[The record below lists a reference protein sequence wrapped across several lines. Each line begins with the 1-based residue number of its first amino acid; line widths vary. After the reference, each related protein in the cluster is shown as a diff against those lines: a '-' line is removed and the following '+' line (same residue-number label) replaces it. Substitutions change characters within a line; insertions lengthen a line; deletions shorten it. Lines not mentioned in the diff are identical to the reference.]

1 MHEGIAGLVKPQ
13 AHVIGLGAFY
23 AADDGRYVVIVY
35 RVRAQIVWI
44 ATIRSRSIDEHTDG
58 ERSGGQRLI
67 DIERVGARSTC
78 TRCRAILVGTRVSVA
93 DCGAGSDA
101 GRSTSQI
108 SSRNDVAASPIHRDG
123 HLGARRV
130 GGDRGGPRL
139 WLHVTGVQR
148 IGTSA
153 HRTIYIVARGR
164 GDRIPLN
171 SVVTGV
177 RLIVA
182 RIGIIAAALGDD
194 PDILGLVSTPSPAT
208 NRENPGAAAENLA
221 A

>member
-130 GGDRGGPRL
+130 GGDR
-139 WLHVTGVQR
+139 
-148 IGTSA
+148 S
-153 HRTIYIVARGR
+153 
-164 GDRIPLN
+164 PLN

-182 RIGIIAAALGDD
+182 RSGIIAAALGDD